1 MTFKWHIFL
10 SNLDPVIGSEQ
21 GKTRPVLVI
30 SEEEINQILPV
41 VNVLP
46 ITSRKPGR
54 KVYPNEVL
62 LPVETD
68 GLEKES
74 IALCYQ
80 IRTLDKKRL
89 IRDLGKIDDLEIQ
102 EEIIDA
108 LSFQLGIAWN
118 VTHIDNERLP
128 ISMSNTLE
136 TIGIKENNLRT

>member
-1 MTFKWHIFL
+1 MMQYKWHIFL
-10 SNLDPVIGSEQ
+10 ANLDPVIGSEQ

-46 ITSRKPGR
+46 ITSRKQDR
-54 KVYPNEVL
+54 RIYPNEVL
-62 LPVETD
+62 IPASIG
-68 GLEKES
+68 GLEKDS

-89 IRDLGKIDDLEIQ
+89 IKDLGKIDDLSLQ

-108 LSFQLGIAWN
+108 LSFQLGI
-118 VTHIDNERLP
+118 IR
-128 ISMSNTLE
+128 
-136 TIGIKENNLRT
+136 